1 MSDRLAEPALHP
13 VADHRASDLPA
24 HRQPEPAVGGAV
36 PRHDHHEASSTDPS
50 ARGLRPT
57 VVVRPADPRGARE
70 RGRGTVTAAT
80 GNPRHDALRCS
91 WKGSSGPAACGPS
104 TGAGEGRHVRPPS
117 TCARETRDCAFASY
131 GWVDTCAS
139 REPPDRAGPGP
150 RRLVRPTP
158 RVKPSNRRSHGGPKA
173 PRRRASD
180 EFEIGLFTS
189 KKGRF
194 VPISERNHC
203 HLGNR
208 RSVESTGRLLLPFE
222 RSPRPG
228 QAPPNVPRRPC
239 PAFACP
245 HARLPP
251 LPWGSCAQ
259 PPDGSIVDA
268 GTG

>member
-1 MSDRLAEPALHP
+1 VANRLAEPALHL

-24 HRQPEPAVGGAV
+24 HRQPEPAVGRAV
-36 PRHDHHEASSTDPS
+36 LRHDHHEAWSTDPS

-57 VVVRPADPRGARE
+57 VVARLPDPRGARE
-70 RGRGTVTAAT
+70 RCRGTVTAAT
-80 GNPRHDALRCS
+80 GNPRQDALRCS
-91 WKGSSGPAACGPS
+91 WKGSSGRAACGPS
-104 TGAGEGRHVRPPS
+104 PGAGEGRHVRPPS
-117 TCARETRDCAFASY
+117 TCARETRDCASASY

-158 RVKPSNRRSHGGPKA
+158 RVKPPNRRSKGGPKA
-173 PRRRASD
+173 PRWRARD

-194 VPISERNHC
+194 VRISERNHC

-228 QAPPNVPRRPC
+228 QAPPNSPVDPVPLSRG
-239 PAFACP
+239 P
-245 HARLPP
+245 HAGLPL
-251 LPWGSCAQ
+251 LPWSSCAR
-259 PPDGSIVDA
+259 PPDGSTVDA